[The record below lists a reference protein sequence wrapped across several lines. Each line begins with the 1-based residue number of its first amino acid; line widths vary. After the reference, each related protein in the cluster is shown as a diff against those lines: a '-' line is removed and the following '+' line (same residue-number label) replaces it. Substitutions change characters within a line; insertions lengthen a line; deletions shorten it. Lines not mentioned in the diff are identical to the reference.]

1 MNTIDFHT
9 HIFPP
14 EVVKSRDRY
23 MDDPGFRLLYSSQK
37 AVLSDYSGLAD
48 YIEKSSLAGAAV
60 MSFPWR
66 EEKSCLL
73 HNEYMAS
80 ISGYTGI
87 YPFGMIPLKG
97 RRSVRDYVKDIKSF
111 GLYGVG
117 EIAFYE
123 EGMNDANMKF
133 LREVLE
139 ACSEYLLPV
148 CLHVNE
154 PVGHHYP
161 GKYEPSLKR
170 VYDLL
175 KEVPDAVVILS
186 HWGGGL
192 FFYELMP
199 EVRDSLKNVYY
210 DTAATPFLYNSGI
223 YGIAEKITGHDKII
237 FGSDYPLLGIG
248 RYRDSIEKEIQ
259 SPDDRKKIL
268 YGNAMKVLRL

>member
-9 HIFPP
+9 HIFHPD
-14 EVVKSRDRY
+14 VVKARDRF

-48 YIEKSSLAGAAV
+48 YIEKSSIAGAAA
-60 MSFPWR
+60 MSFPWK
-66 EEKSCLL
+66 EEKFCLS

-80 ISGYTGI
+80 LSGYTGI

-97 RRSVRDYVKDIKSF
+97 KRSVREYVKDIKSC

-123 EGMNDANMKF
+123 EGVNEANIKF

-161 GKYEPSLKR
+161 GKYEPALKR

-175 KEVPDAVVILS
+175 KEVPDTVVILS

-192 FFYELMP
+192 LFYELMP

-210 DTAATPFLYNSGI
+210 DTAATPFLYNSAI
-223 YGIAEKITGHDKII
+223 YGIAEKISGCDKII
-237 FGSDYPLLGIG
+237 FGSDYPLLGID
-248 RYRDSIEKEIQ
+248 RYRKFIEDEI
-259 SPDDRKKIL
+259 SSVTERKKIL
-268 YGNAMKVLRL
+268 AGNAMKVLRI